1 MPTHYRGR
9 KETIRALNAYIN
21 LARASDSILARLS
34 AHSEAHGLTLGQFGV
49 LEALLHLGPM
59 FQKDLGRKLLRSGG
73 NITTVLDNLE
83 NLGFVRRERQRDDRR
98 KILIRLTP
106 AGRRFISAILSFT
119 HAAAIVV
126 NGMSWPAKE
135 MDRLSPKE
143 QEELRRLCRKLGRG
157 EENSVSPNQ
166 TKEND

>member
-1 MPTHYRGR
+1 MPTHYQGR

-34 AHSEAHGLTLGQFGV
+34 AHSEAHGLTLGQFGI

-98 KILIRLTP
+98 KILIRLTA
-106 AGRRFISAILSFT
+106 AGRRFISAYFPS
-119 HAAAIVV
+119 HAAAI
-126 NGMSWPAKE
+126 AKE